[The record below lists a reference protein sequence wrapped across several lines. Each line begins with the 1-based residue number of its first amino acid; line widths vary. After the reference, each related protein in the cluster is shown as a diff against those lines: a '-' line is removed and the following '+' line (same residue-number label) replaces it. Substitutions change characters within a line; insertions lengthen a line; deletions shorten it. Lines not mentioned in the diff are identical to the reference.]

1 MTERSVELSIARLE
15 GIHLSRLVDDFTEL
29 VGAGRDT
36 SDPAIGRLTP
46 KAYPEDADA
55 SRAFADSTRDDI
67 LDRRIADAATV
78 RSTLDGFD
86 VDMASLTEDEALA
99 PRDVII
105 PADDIDSWLRTLT
118 ALRLIIAS
126 RLEITDDDQYDP
138 DDPRYGVYNWL
149 GYRLEGLI
157 QAADD
162 LD

>member
-1 MTERSVELSIARLE
+1 MTERTVHLSIARLE
-15 GIHLSRLVDDFTEL
+15 GVHLSRLVDDFVEL
-29 VGAGRDT
+29 VSSGRDT
-36 SDPAIGRLTP
+36 NDPAIGRLTP
-46 KAYPEDADA
+46 NAYPEDADA
-55 SRAFADSTRDDI
+55 SRAFADITRDDI
-67 LDRRIADAATV
+67 LDRRVADAATV
-78 RSTLDGFD
+78 RSALDGFD
-86 VDMASLTEDEALA
+86 VDMESLTEEEALA

-105 PADDIDSWLRTLT
+105 PDVDIDAWLRALT
-118 ALRLIIAS
+118 ALRLVIAS